1 MENQVKQLKLN
12 VTNIRSTLISA
23 NKQLRSTRIQKR
35 DLIRKVE
42 SKQKINS
49 EEKRLERRGSALG
62 SSLRN
67 IAASAA
73 TPVKGILDRMLEF
86 FGLVAM
92 NYLIQELPRILK
104 QIEDFFNSDF
114 VKNVRNILTT
124 IGGGILQL
132 GQLLGILPQ
141 EKMDKI
147 DKDFKKLEKT
157 VDDSEKDF
165 NQTFADI
172 SSLTSLFGLIPLEEI
187 PEQPDS
193 IADQSDGLGSP
204 DPVIV
209 VPPAAPE
216 AGGKPQSF
224 SSGGTVKAQDS
235 NGKPKYRP
243 KQSGRLAYARRGMED
258 GFRGFTTA
266 VDIIRESAA
275 LQEQNMLGLSVLAGQ
290 ILEWG
295 SLLGTG
301 QGGLYAPGYGSGGG
315 LQNIISVGDERELL
329 LRLMNAEAAGEGR
342 LGMALVAR
350 SVLNRAGLIQGGTVS
365 AGTYMSKSGTITD
378 IITAP
383 NQYTPFADG
392 KLNNNLS
399 GAQRTRAAQALA
411 LAEDTNALREALKSE
426 GMSDAN
432 INKLLSSTGFR
443 NYDAGAGDDASQ
455 RVNELKFGRH
465 TFNTAGNSLNRVVRG
480 RLQETQLGDFEGN
493 IVSVGKAILQQGFT
507 IGENK
512 YFIKNNWN
520 KEGPNTGGFDPSG
533 SQLVGSHASSDHG
546 TNALDITDHRGSKAS
561 GIVRLKNL
569 FFGLYHK
576 RQQYGIK
583 ALIFDPAGYWFAGQ
597 SQYTKGAYDGNH
609 HEHLHVGFTVSA
621 DTAVRH
627 EQTRS
632 ALSASGSRGSSGSK
646 NQDVVV
652 IRQTLERDH
661 AVPVPVPVE
670 SESTNRA
677 EIRSME
683 RLSPIW
689 RSGVGR

>member
-49 EEKRLERRGSALG
+49 EEKRLERRSSTFG

-67 IAASAA
+67 IAATAA

-104 QIEDFFNSDF
+104 KIEDFFNSDF
-114 VKNVRNILTT
+114 IKSVQSVLTT

-132 GQLLGILPQ
+132 GQLLGLLPQ

-147 DKDFKKLEKT
+147 DKDFESLGKDIDGTE
-157 VDDSEKDF
+157 SEINKANKDLLSVLS
-165 NQTFADI
+165 TL
-172 SSLTSLFGLIPLEEI
+172 SLPEPE
-187 PEQPDS
+187 PEQPTS
-193 IADQSDGLGSP
+193 IADQSGGLGLP

-209 VPPAAPE
+209 VPPAAPA
-216 AGGKPQSF
+216 AGGNPQSF
-224 SSGGTVKAQDS
+224 SSGGTVKAEDS
-235 NGKPKYRP
+235 NGKTRYNP

-266 VDIIRESAA
+266 VDIIRESAE
-275 LQEQNMLGLSVLAGQ
+275 LQEQNMLGLSVLAGR

-301 QGGLYAPGYGSGGG
+301 QGGLYTPGYGSGGG

-350 SVLNRAGLIQGGTVS
+350 SVLNRAGLVQGGTVN

-383 NQYTPFADG
+383 NQYTPFAEG

-399 GAQRTRAAQALA
+399 GAQRTRAAQA
-411 LAEDTNALREALKSE
+411 TRTRER
-426 GMSDAN
+426 
-432 INKLLSSTGFR
+432 T
-443 NYDAGAGDDASQ
+443 
-455 RVNELKFGRH
+455 
-465 TFNTAGNSLNRVVRG
+465 T
-480 RLQETQLGDFEGN
+480 
-493 IVSVGKAILQQGFT
+493 
-507 IGENK
+507 
-512 YFIKNNWN
+512 
-520 KEGPNTGGFDPSG
+520 
-533 SQLVGSHASSDHG
+533 
-546 TNALDITDHRGSKAS
+546 SKAKS
-561 GIVRLKNL
+561 
-569 FFGLYHK
+569 
-576 RQQYGIK
+576 
-583 ALIFDPAGYWFAGQ
+583 
-597 SQYTKGAYDGNH
+597 
-609 HEHLHVGFTVSA
+609 
-621 DTAVRH
+621 
-627 EQTRS
+627 
-632 ALSASGSRGSSGSK
+632 
-646 NQDVVV
+646 
-652 IRQTLERDH
+652 
-661 AVPVPVPVE
+661 
-670 SESTNRA
+670 
-677 EIRSME
+677 
-683 RLSPIW
+683 
-689 RSGVGR
+689 

>member
-23 NKQLRSTRIQKR
+23 NKELRNTRIQKR
-35 DLIRKVE
+35 DLIRKIE

-49 EEKRLERRGSALG
+49 EEKRLESRGSALG

-67 IAASAA
+67 IAAAAA

-104 QIEDFFNSDF
+104 RIEDFFNSDF
-114 VKNVRNILTT
+114 VKNVGSILTA
-124 IGGGILQL
+124 IGGGILKL

-147 DKDFKKLEKT
+147 DKDFKNLEK
-157 VDDSEKDF
+157 DIDSTQGALDQANK
-165 NQTFADI
+165 DI
-172 SSLTSLFGLIPLEEI
+172 SALTNLFGSIPPAPELEPIE
-187 PEQPDS
+187 
-193 IADQSDGLGSP
+193 
-204 DPVIV
+204 DPLDPTQTIV
-209 VPPAAPE
+209 PIITPPAAAAE
-216 AGGKPQSF
+216 AAASSPQSF
-224 SSGGTVKAQDS
+224 ASGGTVKAEDS
-235 NGKPKYRP
+235 NGKTRYTP
-243 KQSGRLAYARRGMED
+243 KQSGRLTYARRGMED
-258 GFRGFTTA
+258 GFRGFVTA
-266 VDIIRESAA
+266 VDIIRESTQ
-275 LQEQNMLGLSVLAGQ
+275 LQEQNMLGLSALAGR

-301 QGGLYAPGYGSGGG
+301 RGGLYTAGYGSGSG
-315 LQNIISVGDERELL
+315 LGDIVSVGDERELL

-350 SVLNRAGLIQGGTVS
+350 SVLNRAGLVQTGKVD
-365 AGTYMSKSGTITD
+365 AKTYLSRSGSITD
-378 IITAP
+378 IITARD
-383 NQYTPFADG
+383 QYTPFAEG
-392 KLNNNLS
+392 KLERNLT
-399 GAQRTRAAQALA
+399 GAERTRAAQALA
-411 LAEDTNALREALKSE
+411 LAEDTNALREALRAE

-455 RVNELKFGRH
+455 KVNELKFGRH

-512 YFIKNNWN
+512 YFIKNNWS

-533 SQLVGSHASSDHG
+533 GGVVGSHASSDHA
-546 TNALDITDHRGSKAS
+546 TNALDITDHRGSASS
-561 GIVRLKNL
+561 GILRLKNL

-583 ALIFDPAGYWFAGQ
+583 ALIFDPVGYWFAGQ
-597 SQYTKGAYDGNH
+597 SQYTQGRYDGNH
-609 HEHLHVGFTVSA
+609 GDHLHVGFTVSA

-627 EQTRS
+627 EQTRA
-632 ALSASGSRGSSGSK
+632 ALSSSGVSQARSR

-661 AVPVPVPVE
+661 TVPVPVPVE
-670 SESTNRA
+670 SGSPGRA
-677 EIRSME
+677 ERRSQ

-689 RSGVGR
+689 SSGVGR